1 MPSGG
6 HSLRIGVNALYLIP
20 GGVGGTEIFLRS
32 LLAALAEID
41 DRNRYFVFTNL
52 ETGARLAPD
61 RPNFRHLRQPV
72 EARVRPWRIL
82 WEQTGLPLAAWRLRL
97 DVLFN
102 PGFTA
107 PRLSPC
113 PSLTVFHD
121 LQHLRHP
128 EYFRWFDRPAWRL
141 LLRQAARCSA
151 ALVAVSEATR
161 RDLLHY
167 YPVPSSR
174 VTVIPHGVD
183 ERLFDVA
190 AERAGRRP
198 EPWLVCVSTLHPHKN
213 LLRLIEVFARL
224 RRRRPELRL
233 VLAGVRGFQ
242 TAAIEDRIGKL
253 GLGRA
258 VEITG
263 WISREALY
271 ELYRRAHSCVYPS
284 LFEGFGLPVL
294 EAMAAGIPTAC
305 SAIDPLLEIARGW
318 ALTFDPLDEQQMEE
332 ALVRLLEDEAL
343 RRRLAEQG
351 PVRARAFS
359 WKAAAARYLEL
370 FHAVSGNRSETA
382 TRARRTLV

>member
-1 MPSGG
+1 MPSGRN
-6 HSLRIGVNALYLIP
+6 SLRIGVNALYLIP

-41 DRNRYFVFTNL
+41 RGNEYFVFTNL
-52 ETGARLAPD
+52 ETGSRLAPE
-61 RPNFRHLRQPV
+61 RPNFRHLVQPV
-72 EARVRPWRIL
+72 RARVRPWRIL
-82 WEQTGLPLAAWRLRL
+82 WEQTGLPLAARRLSL

-113 PSLTVFHD
+113 PSVTVFHD

-141 LLRQAARCSA
+141 LLSQAARHSTA
-151 ALVAVSEATR
+151 VVAISEATR
-161 RDLLHY
+161 RDLLRY
-167 YPVPSSR
+167 YPLPASR
-174 VTVIPHGVD
+174 ITVIPHGVD
-183 ERLFDVA
+183 ERLFEVA
-190 AERAGRRP
+190 AERAGCRP
-198 EPWLVCVSTLHPHKN
+198 EPMLVCVSTLHPHKN

-224 RRRRPELRL
+224 KRRRPEFRL
-233 VLAGVRGFQ
+233 VIAGVRGFQ
-242 TAAIEDRIGKL
+242 TAAIEDRIAGL

-263 WISREALY
+263 WIPREALY

-294 EAMAAGIPTAC
+294 EAMAAGVPTAC
-305 SAIDPLLEIARGW
+305 SAIDPLLEIALGW
-318 ALTFDPLDEQQMEE
+318 ALTFDPQDEQQMEG

-351 PVRARAFS
+351 PARARAFS
-359 WKAAAARYLEL
+359 WRTAAARYLEL
-370 FHAVSGNRSETA
+370 FQMVSGSRSQTVA
-382 TRARRTLV
+382 V